1 MKNKERKACYSLLS
15 SLYYS
20 CCFLLW
26 GNQAAQCSC
35 ISGILD
41 PPRITWRTWGI
52 EDTLRATLM
61 WNLRCSG
68 TAKSLQ
74 ALMKRMSPQ
83 LTCLKKKKSKHLA
96 THLVSLPL
104 VVTSSASSPALDYS
118 VFGSCSYLPKHL
130 LLRLLLHYILPE
142 VMILSSKSAKV
153 EVTPKK
159 D

>member
-1 MKNKERKACYSLLS
+1 MKNKKRKACYALLS

-104 VVTSSASSPALDYS
+104 VVTSSASNLALDYL
-118 VFGSCSYLPKHL
+118 VFGSCLYLPKHL
-130 LLRLLLHYILPE
+130 LLRLLLHNILPE
-142 VMILSSKSAKV
+142 AMILSSKSEKG